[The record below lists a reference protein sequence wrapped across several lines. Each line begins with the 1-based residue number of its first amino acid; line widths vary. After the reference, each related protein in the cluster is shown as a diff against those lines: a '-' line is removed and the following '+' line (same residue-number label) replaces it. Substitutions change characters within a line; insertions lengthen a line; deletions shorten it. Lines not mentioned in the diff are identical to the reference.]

1 MWCAGLSKTRRS
13 PSVDHDHFVL
23 PVSGSQTR
31 TVEGAIARTLSS
43 DNLDE
48 ADEDEASASAAP
60 TLPIEAVGSPSR
72 RAELQ
77 AQNSDLVLAYKLS
90 ASFALAQSIQID
102 QFEQARNRY
111 YLSVFIYKRSNLP
124 GQARDKHRENSQK
137 STVFLQAVA
146 DLVEKNQSVPVRKP
160 ILDLP
165 PTQTTHTMTQMIR
178 SVSMEH
184 EGRKNLLVLPRQAKV
199 GPDEVCGG

>member
-1 MWCAGLSKTRRS
+1 VWCAGLSKTRRS

-48 ADEDEASASAAP
+48 ADEDEASAPAAP

-111 YLSVFIYKRSNLP
+111 HLSVFIYKRSNLP

-146 DLVEKNQSVPVRKP
+146 DLVEKNQSVPVRKTM
-160 ILDLP
+160 LNLP
-165 PTQTTHTMTQMIR
+165 PTQTTHTMTQMIHSICFHR
-178 SVSMEH
+178 T
-184 EGRKNLLVLPRQAKV
+184 
-199 GPDEVCGG
+199 